1 MDLTFNTAP
10 TESVTIV
17 IIDDAISEGTETFS
31 VHLSMNEAETLFNGT
46 VNLATVYA
54 TVSIVDQDG
63 M

>member
-31 VHLSMNEAETLFNGT
+31 VHLSVNEAETVFNGT
-46 VNLATVYA
+46 VVVTTANA